1 MIPAFA
7 VGIGKWL
14 IAGNWKWAVPS
25 AIAAGA
31 VLYAGLQRLNYLDC
45 KADRINDKLA
55 HQQALL
61 DQKEADGKLTAEI
74 LGQQAGRI
82 AELSAKG
89 ATHTEII
96 RHVPVT
102 TACST
107 SPAMRAAD
115 DGLRD
120 LGFRR
125 PGRAGAVAPD
135 AAAPAARPRRRDR
148 QRAGRGAHSLRR
160 RLPGARA
167 QV

>member
-7 VGIGKWL
+7 VKAGKWL
-14 IAGNWKWAVPS
+14 FAGNWKWAVPS
-25 AIAAGA
+25 AIAAVA
-31 VLYAGLQRLNYLDC
+31 VIYAGTQRLNYLGC
-45 KADRINDKLA
+45 KADRINDELA
-55 HQQALL
+55 HKQALL

-96 RHVPVT
+96 RHVPIT
-102 TACST
+102 TACSA

-120 LGFRR
+120 LGFREQ
-125 PGRAGAVAPD
+125 GRAGA
-135 AAAPAARPRRRDR
+135 AAPETAPTGTRPR
-148 QRAGRGAHSLRR
+148 
-160 RLPGARA
+160 
-167 QV
+167 